1 MRFLPVIVLLLLG
14 IGVAVFLTWGGGGGV
29 PLPPGTGNPRGEN
42 PGGQYDPEVGG
53 PESGT
58 TTSQDNGP
66 RRMQLPPGVIATRT
80 EPPDIEAEGLA
91 DEVTACL
98 QVLDYRTQQPIA
110 SAIVR
115 SMHNGADLAFTDERG
130 LASVALAEP
139 AQLAVVYENYLLRLA
154 PVQLGSTEQEP
165 QVVQLVP
172 DRWSLRRGFAFVDPD
187 GKAVTDVLVRL
198 RPANKAQATRLPVP
212 AGDAV
217 LRRAWTEHTMLATR
231 AVSRD
236 VAVQLGK
243 YSTDRVHHLTGK
255 VAVIRFV
262 APGDYVMEA
271 ATTNG
276 LVARNEISVIP
287 GSEPPAQRIMMIGGA
302 WIGGRVTDLAGKAL
316 ADAQV
321 SVQGSEPLGL
331 RSTTGQDGTFTIGP
345 LLNGAITLLARHGLH
360 APIAFGPVLA
370 PAQDV
375 QIKLRALQRTPLRGR
390 VRSRPDHQPIALAT
404 IIWQV
409 PNGAAI
415 TAKTAADGTF
425 ELRAA
430 GDVAAKL
437 LVQAPGYTTYA
448 ELVDPGAAF
457 ANYDVWPATTAAR
470 LNKGVTAT
478 LEGVVFGKNGFPIAN
493 ASVRWTPQ
501 VRTNHIGMP
510 GRRILAGATLYLPG
524 VATSDSS
531 GAFVLETNQFG
542 SGVVSLQRDA
552 SKTVN
557 ATAIAGQSKNGLE
570 LRQ

>member
-1 MRFLPVIVLLLLG
+1 
-14 IGVAVFLTWGGGGGV
+14 
-29 PLPPGTGNPRGEN
+29 
-42 PGGQYDPEVGG
+42 
-53 PESGT
+53 
-58 TTSQDNGP
+58 
-66 RRMQLPPGVIATRT
+66 
-80 EPPDIEAEGLA
+80 
-91 DEVTACL
+91 
-98 QVLDYRTQQPIA
+98 
-110 SAIVR
+110 
-115 SMHNGADLAFTDERG
+115 
-130 LASVALAEP
+130 
-139 AQLAVVYENYLLRLA
+139 
-154 PVQLGSTEQEP
+154 
-165 QVVQLVP
+165 
-172 DRWSLRRGFAFVDPD
+172 
-187 GKAVTDVLVRL
+187 
-198 RPANKAQATRLPVP
+198 
-212 AGDAV
+212 
-217 LRRAWTEHTMLATR
+217 
-231 AVSRD
+231 
-236 VAVQLGK
+236 
-243 YSTDRVHHLTGK
+243 
-255 VAVIRFV
+255 
-262 APGDYVMEA
+262 
-271 ATTNG
+271 
-276 LVARNEISVIP
+276 
-287 GSEPPAQRIMMIGGA
+287 
-302 WIGGRVTDLAGKAL
+302 VTDLAGKAL

-457 ANYDVWPATTAAR
+457 ANYDVWPAATAAR